1 MTSKAKHFVSDS
13 ATGAWACL
21 IGILAL
27 ALGLR
32 FLWLGDASLWL
43 DEVASWRWAQLPLRV
58 LWTEGVDI
66 HPPLYYA
73 LLHLWMNFGDSPW
86 FLRFISAFGGAL
98 AVLPAFALGK
108 QIGGNRVG
116 LLAAL
121 LVATSALQLEYSQIA
136 RSYALL
142 GTAGLASG
150 VGFLGF
156 FDPASTTRRQL
167 VWWSVLYA
175 GSMILCLYLHNISI
189 LLLAVCLGLGGVE
202 VLRRRVGSLA
212 IGWLLVN
219 AFVVLIWG
227 WWLPM
232 VLSQTAAGLPP
243 LSFLSRPSLQT
254 IIQNLR
260 MIYGFTG
267 QPVVDAVCLLLGL
280 GGIYAIRDRRLG
292 MLFIVAVAF
301 GIPAAEIVISR
312 LKQPIFMI
320 RTVEWVAPFFLI
332 LMAAAMMRLPRPA
345 AILAIVGILPVGAI
359 GLKHYFEM
367 DKNEPW
373 REIATRLD
381 RDHCPGDLVL
391 LEPWYLEAPITYYL
405 RDRLADVSEIGLRR
419 EAASPDRRL
428 WPLAT
433 GTVREEA
440 ATIAAAPRVWIVSR
454 LEDAATI
461 AIDAELAPFLSSD
474 GLVKR
479 VQLRDLLLRL
489 YVHPAGDQRQCG

>member
-1 MTSKAKHFVSDS
+1 VRSRAKPSAPIS

-32 FLWLGDASLWL
+32 FLWLGVAPLWL

-108 QIGGNRVG
+108 QVGGNRVG

-121 LVATSALQLEYSQIA
+121 LVATSVLQLEYSQIA
-136 RSYALL
+136 RSYALI
-142 GTAGLASG
+142 GTAALASG
-150 VGFLGF
+150 AGFLGF

-167 VWWSVLYA
+167 VWWGALYA
-175 GSMILCLYLHNISI
+175 GSMILCLYLHNISV
-189 LLLAVCLGLGGVE
+189 LLLAVCVGLGGVE
-202 VLRRRVGSLA
+202 VLRRRSGPLA
-212 IGWLLVN
+212 IGWLLTN

-227 WWLPM
+227 WWLPI
-232 VLSQTAAGLPP
+232 VLSQTAAGLPF
-243 LSFLSRPSLQT
+243 LSFLSRPSLET
-254 IIQNLR
+254 IVQNLR
-260 MIYGFTG
+260 TIYGFTG
-267 QPVVDAVCLLLGL
+267 QPVVDAICLLLGL

-332 LMAAAMMRLPRPA
+332 LMAAAMTRLPRPA
-345 AILAIVGILPVGAI
+345 AILAVVGILAIGAM

-367 DKNEPW
+367 EKNEPW
-373 REIATRLD
+373 QEIATRFD

-391 LEPWYLEAPITYYL
+391 LEPYYLEAPMTYYL
-405 RDRLADVSEIGLRR
+405 RDRLADVNEIGLRR
-419 EAASPDRRL
+419 EDAPPDRRL

-454 LEDAATI
+454 LEEAATV
-461 AIDAELAPFLSSD
+461 AIDAELAPFLGSH

-489 YVHPAGDQRQCG
+489 YVHLAGDQRQCG